1 MSFPSYTYVFRFV
14 SCDPQSTDMGY
25 KQNPALMATKTSILV
40 FYLRLA
46 KNTQKV
52 LRMASWAVLVVV
64 NVAGTILT
72 FMNIFQC
79 HPMRA
84 AWDVT
89 IETAKCLPLL
99 TEFICSAPVN
109 IVTDLAIL
117 ALPIPVLTGM
127 RLPPRQ
133 KTILIFTFA
142 LGIFVTVVDVV
153 RIYYLQ
159 QAVGMVPMN
168 PSDNPSAIY
177 GQSSNFPWNASLSLM
192 WSAVE
197 VNVGIICGCIPT
209 LKPLIIRILP
219 AMIIDPDGTRS
230 STRDSAQLDAVIKQD
245 NSDSSQPITS
255 STLNDSHASSGGGPQ
270 APEQAHVHTSNND
283 RLSEEISIRDF
294 LSATAVNEVPA
305 AAESRTPT
313 NILSS
318 ADRRRVSSVPSAQEN
333 SIYFG
338 FVEMKK
344 PKSMVKSSISESW
357 KYCTIVSILF
367 FLWGFSYGLL
377 NTLNNVVADVAH
389 MTTAQALGLTSVY
402 FGGGY
407 LLGPLLVG
415 GWLLCHDE
423 HRRFRRSR
431 RRGDIEPIGGFKAT
445 FIVGLLIYGVGTI
458 MFWPGAVLT
467 AYGGFMA
474 SSFVVG
480 FGLAVLET
488 AANPFLVLCG
498 PPEYADMRL
507 MLAQGVQAVGAVLS
521 GVLANNV
528 FFHTIEARRHSPT
541 TLLDV
546 QWTYLTITLLCVLL
560 ALFFYYSPLPE
571 VTDRELGRL
580 SERLPV
586 DPKKRS
592 GIGGLSLRTICIILA
607 VVSQWFYVAAQEN
620 MSVFFTR
627 LMTAFSETHEEY
639 PNSRPEGFAMSTLNY
654 LVVAHA
660 AFAISRFIAAYLCY
674 IHVQNPTHRW
684 IPTPRTI
691 LSVCAA
697 LSTLFVLLTVV
708 YRPAS
713 NPNLMAVPIILFFFF
728 EGPIW
733 PLIFSLGLRGQGK
746 RTKQTAA
753 WLTMGGSGPAFW
765 PFVSY
770 AILQRGGSIQTSFI
784 VVIVL
789 MAITMVYPIF
799 LTVCRDARE
808 MSDHV
813 MITTPAP
820 QRRERRRRSGA
831 SAAGAGAG
839 DVESTTGPSSPGYG
853 SPGFGRGMSLS
864 LSDRRGSE
872 NPMTLDQIIMN
883 RQRERQKAAERAA
896 RAENGGGVLKRLSR
910 SLGISDKPNTDSD
923 KERNKEG
930 EKRKSQQQQGQQHQQ
945 QGQQQGQGQTE
956 KQRTE
961 VHFEKGTWGKSSTG
975 EEEEEGGQDEHED
988 EQARKEKKK
997 KGKDKDRGREEREED
1012 RLGPD
1017 DTDREEGQVDE
1028 VRRDDTNPPTPEWE
1042 RQRAPWELPQLELD
1056 TRILED

>member
-1 MSFPSYTYVFRFV
+1 MEAHPHHHTRNVPCSDRGPAVFVVTTVTIGLATLFVAARMVSRIGIVRRVGWDDYIIVLAWLIAMFLASTIDTATRHGLGRHDGDIHPQELPRLRMCEYVF
-14 SCDPQSTDMGY
+14 SILY
-25 KQNPALMATKTSILV
+25 NPALMATKTSILV

-46 KNTQKV
+46 KHTQKV

-64 NVAGTILT
+64 NVAGAILT

-79 HPMRA
+79 TPTRA
-84 AWDVT
+84 AWDITV
-89 IETAKCLPLL
+89 ESAKCLPLL
-99 TEFICSAPVN
+99 TEFICSSPVN

-133 KTILIFTFA
+133 KTILILTFT
-142 LGIFVTVVDVV
+142 LGIFLTVVDVV

-159 QAVGMVPMN
+159 QAVGMVAMN
-168 PSDNPSAIY
+168 ASDDPSAIY
-177 GQSSNFPWNASLSLM
+177 GQSSDFHWNASLSLM

-197 VNVGIICGCIPT
+197 VNVGIICACIPT

-230 STRDSAQLDAVIKQD
+230 STRDSAQLVDAVFKQD
-245 NSDSSQPITS
+245 NSDSSQQPITS
-255 STLNDSHASSGGGPQ
+255 STLNDSHASAPQ
-270 APEQAHVHTSNND
+270 TPEQVHVRND
-283 RLSEEISIRDF
+283 RLSSEEISFRDF
-294 LSATAVNEVPA
+294 LSASALNAP
-305 AAESRTPT
+305 ESRTP
-313 NILSS
+313 
-318 ADRRRVSSVPSAQEN
+318 DRRRFSSAQEN

-344 PKSMVKSSISESW
+344 PKSMVKSSVSESI
-357 KYCTIVSILF
+357 KYCTMVSILF

-377 NTLNNVVADVAH
+377 NTLNNVVANVAQ

-407 LLGPLLVG
+407 FLGPLLVG
-415 GWLLCHDE
+415 GWLLSHDE
-423 HRRFRRSR
+423 HRRFRRR
-431 RRGDIEPIGGFKAT
+431 RRGDIQPIGGFKAT

-458 MFWPGAVLT
+458 MFWPCAVLSS
-467 AYGGFMA
+467 YSGFMA

-507 MLAQGVQAVGAVLS
+507 LLAQGVQAVGAVLS

-528 FFHTIEARRHSPT
+528 FFVKVEEARRHSPT

-580 SERLPV
+580 SERLPI

-592 GIGGLSLRTICIILA
+592 IGGLSLRTWCILFA
-607 VVSQWFYVAAQEN
+607 VVSQWFYVAGQEN

-627 LMTAFSETHEEY
+627 LMTAFSSTDEDY
-639 PNSRPEGFAMSTLNY
+639 PDTRPEGFEMSTLHY
-654 LVVAHA
+654 LVVSHS

-674 IHVQNPTHRW
+674 LHVQHPTSRLT
-684 IPTPRTI
+684 PTPRTI
-691 LSVCAA
+691 LNVCTA
-697 LSTLFVLLTVV
+697 LSTVFILVTVV
-708 YRPAS
+708 YKPAS
-713 NPNLMAVPIILFFFF
+713 NPNFMIIPIIFFFFF

-733 PLIFSLGLRGQGK
+733 PLIFSLGMRGQGK

-784 VVIVL
+784 VMIGL
-789 MAITMVYPIF
+789 MAMTMVYPIF
-799 LTVCRDARE
+799 LTAVRDARE

-813 MITTPAP
+813 MVTTPS
-820 QRRERRRRSGA
+820 QEKRRRSG
-831 SAAGAGAG
+831 
-839 DVESTTGPSSPGYG
+839 DVESGGLGLVSE
-853 SPGFGRGMSLS
+853 
-864 LSDRRGSE
+864 RRGSE
-872 NPMTLDQIIMN
+872 PPITIDQIIAN
-883 RQRERQKAAERAA
+883 RQRDRIKAAERAA
-896 RAENGGGVLKRLSR
+896 RAAENGGVLKRISTC
-910 SLGISDKPNTDSD
+910 LGIGSTEKTSSDEDS
-923 KERNKEG
+923 KE
-930 EKRKSQQQQGQQHQQ
+930 EKRRSQQQQQQ
-945 QGQQQGQGQTE
+945 Q
-956 KQRTE
+956 QRTE
-961 VHFEKGTWGKSSTG
+961 VQFEKQQWGKSSG
-975 EEEEEGGQDEHED
+975 ED
-988 EQARKEKKK
+988 EPRKDPGEQ
-997 KGKDKDRGREEREED
+997 EED
-1012 RLGPD
+1012 HVRGH
-1017 DTDREEGQVDE
+1017 DREGQVDE
-1028 VRRDDTNPPTPEWE
+1028 VGDPNPTPEWE
-1042 RQRAPWELPQLELD
+1042 RQMAPWELPQLELD

>member
-1 MSFPSYTYVFRFV
+1 MEAHPHHHTRYVPCPDRGPAVFVVTTVTICLATLFVAGRMVSRIGIVRRVGWDDYIIVFAWLMAMFLSATIDMATRRGLGRHDGDIHPQDLPRLRMWEYVF
-14 SCDPQSTDMGY
+14 SILY
-25 KQNPALMATKTSILV
+25 NPALMATKTSILV

-46 KNTQKV
+46 KHTQKV

-79 HPMRA
+79 TPTRA
-84 AWDVT
+84 AWDITV
-89 IETAKCLPLL
+89 ESAKCLPLL
-99 TEFICSAPVN
+99 TEFICSSPVN
-109 IVTDLAIL
+109 IVTDLAVL

-133 KTILIFTFA
+133 KTILIFTFT

-159 QAVGMVPMN
+159 QAVGMVAMSA
-168 PSDNPSAIY
+168 SDDPSAIY
-177 GQSSNFPWNASLSLM
+177 GQSSNFHWNASLSLM

-197 VNVGIICGCIPT
+197 VNVGIICACIPT

-230 STRDSAQLDAVIKQD
+230 STRDSAQLVDAGFKQD
-245 NSDSSQPITS
+245 NSDSSQPITF
-255 STLNDSHASSGGGPQ
+255 STLNDSHASAPQ
-270 APEQAHVHTSNND
+270 TPEQVHVRNG
-283 RLSEEISIRDF
+283 RLSEEISFRDF
-294 LSATAVNEVPA
+294 LSASALNEIPA
-305 AAESRTPT
+305 PEGRMPT
-313 NILSS
+313 LP
-318 ADRRRVSSVPSAQEN
+318 DRRRFSSAQEN

-344 PKSMVKSSISESW
+344 PKSMVKSSVSESL

-377 NTLNNVVADVAH
+377 NTLNNVVANVAH

-407 LLGPLLVG
+407 FLGPLLVG
-415 GWLLCHDE
+415 GWLLSHDE
-423 HRRFRRSR
+423 HRRFRRR

-458 MFWPGAVLT
+458 MFWPCAVL
-467 AYGGFMA
+467 ASYSGFMA

-507 MLAQGVQAVGAVLS
+507 LLAQGIQATGAVLS

-528 FFHTIEARRHSPT
+528 FFHKIEERRHSPT

-580 SERLPV
+580 SERLPI

-592 GIGGLSLRTICIILA
+592 IGGLSLRTWCILLA
-607 VVSQWFYVAAQEN
+607 VFSQWFYVAGQEN
-620 MSVFFTR
+620 MSVYFTR
-627 LMTAFSETHEEY
+627 LMTAFSSTHEEY
-639 PNSRPEGFAMSTLNY
+639 PDSRPEGFEISTLHY
-654 LVVAHA
+654 LVVSHS
-660 AFAISRFIAAYLCY
+660 AFSTSRFISAYLCY
-674 IHVQNPTHRW
+674 LHKKHPTSRF

-691 LSVCAA
+691 LNVCTV
-697 LSTLFVLLTVV
+697 LSTVFILVTVV
-708 YRPAS
+708 YKAAS
-713 NPNLMAVPIILFFFF
+713 NPNFMVIPIIFFFFF

-733 PLIFSLGLRGQGK
+733 PLIFSLGMRGQGK

-784 VVIVL
+784 VGIVL
-789 MAITMVYPIF
+789 MAMTMVYPIF
-799 LTVCRDARE
+799 LTVVRDARE

-813 MITTPAP
+813 MVTTPS
-820 QRRERRRRSGA
+820 QKRRRSG
-831 SAAGAGAG
+831 
-839 DVESTTGPSSPGYG
+839 DVESGGVGLVSECRVSE
-853 SPGFGRGMSLS
+853 MS
-864 LSDRRGSE
+864 
-872 NPMTLDQIIMN
+872 MTIDQIIAN
-883 RQRERQKAAERAA
+883 RQKEREKAAERAA
-896 RAENGGGVLKRLSR
+896 RRAENGGALKRLSTC
-910 SLGISDKPNTDSD
+910 LGIGTEKTSNEDT
-923 KERNKEG
+923 KE
-930 EKRKSQQQQGQQHQQ
+930 EKRKSQQQQQ
-945 QGQQQGQGQTE
+945 
-956 KQRTE
+956 QRTE
-961 VHFEKGTWGKSSTG
+961 VQFEKQQWGKSSG
-975 EEEEEGGQDEHED
+975 ED
-988 EQARKEKKK
+988 EPRKDPGEQ
-997 KGKDKDRGREEREED
+997 EED
-1012 RLGPD
+1012 HVSGH
-1017 DTDREEGQVDE
+1017 DREGQVDE
-1028 VRRDDTNPPTPEWE
+1028 VTDPNPTPEWE
-1042 RQRAPWELPQLELD
+1042 RQMAPWELPQLELD